1 MTVHK
6 SGNFAGED
14 TYFTPV
20 VGETVDA
27 ILRTADIEP
36 EHKEMVGLSIAETLS
51 HLATENEIAKSALL
65 SEPRGDI
72 GGPLIDTLSRL
83 EKDEATVHDKLLL
96 LGSNLCPKTVRSLE
110 LARCHHFLE
119 NRSEDEQRMAW
130 LVAEGMARFGIER
143 AEEPELHKI
152 KLQGAYTDRATGQVT
167 GAIIS
172 MKEDISSDE
181 ATVALRHRRKAYIDV
196 AKLGELIA
204 PHDGYGG
211 TMEAQLL
218 QVQRQLKGN
227 RGSCLR
233 PNTQTAINIVR
244 YMSEHPEHLI
254 TSIYYAFRTNEARGD
269 DETASVS
276 RSLGAATVRSAVL

>member
-1 MTVHK
+1 M
-6 SGNFAGED
+6 
-14 TYFTPV
+14 
-20 VGETVDA
+20 
-27 ILRTADIEP
+27 
-36 EHKEMVGLSIAETLS
+36 
-51 HLATENEIAKSALL
+51 
-65 SEPRGDI
+65 
-72 GGPLIDTLSRL
+72 
-83 EKDEATVHDKLLL
+83 
-96 LGSNLCPKTVRSLE
+96 
-110 LARCHHFLE
+110 
-119 NRSEDEQRMAW
+119 QW
-130 LVAEGMARFGIER
+130 
-143 AEEPELHKI
+143 HKI

-254 TSIYYAFRTNEARGD
+254 TSIYYAFRTNEARVD
-269 DETASVS
+269 DGAASVS
-276 RSLGAATVRSAVL
+276 RSLSAAMVRSAVL

>member
-1 MTVHK
+1 
-6 SGNFAGED
+6 
-14 TYFTPV
+14 
-20 VGETVDA
+20 
-27 ILRTADIEP
+27 
-36 EHKEMVGLSIAETLS
+36 MV
-51 HLATENEIAKSALL
+51 
-65 SEPRGDI
+65 
-72 GGPLIDTLSRL
+72 
-83 EKDEATVHDKLLL
+83 
-96 LGSNLCPKTVRSLE
+96 
-110 LARCHHFLE
+110 
-119 NRSEDEQRMAW
+119 W

-254 TSIYYAFRTNEARGD
+254 TSIYYAFRTNEARVD
-269 DETASVS
+269 DGAASVS
-276 RSLGAATVRSAVL
+276 RSLRAAMVRSAVL

>member
-1 MTVHK
+1 M
-6 SGNFAGED
+6 
-14 TYFTPV
+14 
-20 VGETVDA
+20 
-27 ILRTADIEP
+27 
-36 EHKEMVGLSIAETLS
+36 
-51 HLATENEIAKSALL
+51 
-65 SEPRGDI
+65 
-72 GGPLIDTLSRL
+72 
-83 EKDEATVHDKLLL
+83 
-96 LGSNLCPKTVRSLE
+96 RSLE

-269 DETASVS
+269 DEAASVS